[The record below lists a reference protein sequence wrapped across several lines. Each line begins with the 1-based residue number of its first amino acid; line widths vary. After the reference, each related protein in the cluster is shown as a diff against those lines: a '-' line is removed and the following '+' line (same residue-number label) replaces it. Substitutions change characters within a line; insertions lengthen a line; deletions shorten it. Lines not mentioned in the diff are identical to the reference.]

1 MRISDWSSDVCSSD
15 LRLER
20 APPAPCRPAWR
31 GASEP
36 PARTQ
41 MGCSLAGQPRAQDHA
56 RRTTWPRHHVPTFA
70 GLAVAPLLKS
80 RVRSEERLVGKACV
94 STCRSRWCAYLYKT
108 KNIT

>member
-70 GLAVAPLLKS
+70 GLAVAHLLKS
-80 RVRSEERLVGKACV
+80 RVLLTPV
-94 STCRSRWCAYLYKT
+94 SQSARSRSLVEPQAKRT
-108 KNIT
+108 RVNGEPS